1 MSAAAVETASGNEA
15 NPQALDAIVK
25 ASETYSIVA
34 SQDIVDVRGLKLWAK
49 GQPVSSALQQR
60 LLERKLQHPLEVCLT
75 AEDGVTLFALHD
87 DLKAWLDDSSN
98 PMSVALRPW
107 APALL
112 EQVKRLPLHS
122 VAQLLLTAAL
132 ATRPTSLP
140 HAVAA
145 MAIAGAMMLSRNR
158 PAVDVRLAMLG
169 GLLHDLG
176 EVYIQPQYLD
186 HSGPLDL
193 LGHKHLVVHPRVA
206 QLLLKSTTDYPELL
220 CRAIGEH
227 HERLDGSGYP
237 ARLVGDKMSELGRV
251 LAVVE
256 VTLGI
261 LRSPR
266 APLTRA
272 SFALRVVPGEF
283 DPLWV
288 ALICDAAR
296 LSREKAPEDA
306 SGNSTAE
313 AMLPLTQIEQRILQ
327 AKNLAQTLKDQGRA
341 GPVLAIVENGIA
353 RLTRL
358 QVAWNALG
366 CWGVDG
372 TALNPDEQF
381 ELELADRELKQRL
394 RELQRECM
402 LLSERLGEA
411 EKLRLQP
418 LWQDLLPAAAV

>member
-1 MSAAAVETASGNEA
+1 
-15 NPQALDAIVK
+15 
-25 ASETYSIVA
+25 
-34 SQDIVDVRGLKLWAK
+34 
-49 GQPVSSALQQR
+49 
-60 LLERKLQHPLEVCLT
+60 
-75 AEDGVTLFALHD
+75 
-87 DLKAWLDDSSN
+87 
-98 PMSVALRPW
+98 
-107 APALL
+107 
-112 EQVKRLPLHS
+112 
-122 VAQLLLTAAL
+122 
-132 ATRPTSLP
+132 
-140 HAVAA
+140 
-145 MAIAGAMMLSRNR
+145 
-158 PAVDVRLAMLG
+158 
-169 GLLHDLG
+169 
-176 EVYIQPQYLD
+176 
-186 HSGPLDL
+186 
-193 LGHKHLVVHPRVA
+193 PRVA
-206 QLLLKSTTDYPELL
+206 QLLLKSTTDYPEVL

-237 ARLVGDKMSELGRV
+237 ARLLGDKMTELGRV

-296 LSREKAPEDA
+296 LSSEKAPDGA
-306 SGNSTAE
+306 LGTPDAE
-313 AMLPLTQIEQRILQ
+313 AVLPLTQIEQRILQ
-327 AKNLAQTLKDQGRA
+327 AKNLAQTLKDQGR
-341 GPVLAIVENGIA
+341 GGSVLDVVENSIA

-366 CWGVDG
+366 CWGLDG
-372 TALNPDEQF
+372 TALHPGERF

-402 LLSERLGEA
+402 LIAERLVEA

-418 LWQDLLPAAAV
+418 LWQDLLPAAAS

>member
-1 MSAAAVETASGNEA
+1 
-15 NPQALDAIVK
+15 
-25 ASETYSIVA
+25 
-34 SQDIVDVRGLKLWAK
+34 
-49 GQPVSSALQQR
+49 
-60 LLERKLQHPLEVCLT
+60 
-75 AEDGVTLFALHD
+75 
-87 DLKAWLDDSSN
+87 
-98 PMSVALRPW
+98 
-107 APALL
+107 
-112 EQVKRLPLHS
+112 
-122 VAQLLLTAAL
+122 
-132 ATRPTSLP
+132 
-140 HAVAA
+140 
-145 MAIAGAMMLSRNR
+145 MMLSRNR
-158 PAVDVRLAMLG
+158 PSVDVRMAMLG

-186 HSGPLDL
+186 HSSPLDL
-193 LGHKHLVVHPRVA
+193 VGHKNLVVHPRVA
-206 QLLLKSTTDYPELL
+206 QLLLRSTTDYPEAL

-237 ARLVGDKMSELGRV
+237 ARLVNDKFSELGRV

-256 VTLGI
+256 VTLGV

-288 ALICDAAR
+288 ALVCDAAR
-296 LSREKAPEDA
+296 HSKEEAPADEAGPDA
-306 SGNSTAE
+306 TQ
-313 AMLPLTQIEQRILQ
+313 AMLPLNQIEQRISQ
-327 AKNLAQTLKDQGRA
+327 AKNLAQTLKDQGR
-341 GPVLAIVENGIA
+341 GKPVLDVVENGIT

-366 CWGVDG
+366 CWGLEG
-372 TALNPDEQF
+372 STLNPTERF

-418 LWQDLLPAAAV
+418 LWQDLLPTPSTSTKP

>member
-1 MSAAAVETASGNEA
+1 MSALAANDAAGNQA
-15 NPQALDAIVK
+15 NPHALDALVQ
-25 ASETYSIVA
+25 AGQTHSIVA
-34 SQDIVDVRGLKLWAK
+34 SQDITDTRGTKLWAK
-49 GQPVSSALQQR
+49 GQPVSKVLQQR

-75 AEDGVTLFALHD
+75 AEDGVTLFGLHD
-87 DLKAWLDDSSN
+87 SLQSWLNDSSS
-98 PMSVALRPW
+98 PMAVALRPW
-107 APALL
+107 GPALL
-112 EQVKRLPLHS
+112 AQTQRLPLHS
-122 VAQLLLTAAL
+122 VAQLMLTAAL
-132 ATRPTSLP
+132 ATRPSTLP

-145 MAIAGAMMLSRNR
+145 MAMAGAMMLSKNR
-158 PAVDVRLAMLG
+158 PALDVRMAMLG

-176 EVYIQPQYLD
+176 EVYIHPQYLD
-186 HSGPLDL
+186 NTKPLDL
-193 LGHKHLVVHPRVA
+193 VGYKHLVVHPRVA
-206 QLLLKSTTDYPELL
+206 QMLLRSTTDYPEPL

-237 ARLVGDKMSELGRV
+237 AQLVGDKVSELGRI

-288 ALICDAAR
+288 ALICDVAR
-296 LSREKAPEDA
+296 LSGETAPDPAPNA
-306 SGNSTAE
+306 SAQ
-313 AMLPLTQIEQRILQ
+313 AVMLPLAMIEQRIQ
-327 AKNLAQTLKDQGRA
+327 EARDLAQTLQSQGR
-341 GPVLAIVENGIA
+341 GRPVLAVVENSLGRLA
-353 RLTRL
+353 RI

-366 CWGVDG
+366 YWALDG
-372 TALNPDEQF
+372 ASLNASERF
-381 ELELADRELKQRL
+381 ELEMADRELKQRL

-402 LLSERLGEA
+402 LLAERLDEA

-418 LWQDLLPAAAV
+418 LWQDLLSTTT

>member
-1 MSAAAVETASGNEA
+1 MSAVAVETATANEA

-34 SQDIVDVRGLKLWAK
+34 SDDIVDVRGLKLWAK
-49 GQPVSSALQQR
+49 GQPVSAALQQR
-60 LLERKLQHPLEVCLT
+60 LLERKLQRPLEVCLT
-75 AEDGVTLFALHD
+75 AEDGVTLFSLHD
-87 DLKAWLDDSSN
+87 ELKAWLDDHSQ
-98 PMSVALRPW
+98 PMAAALRPW

-132 ATRPTSLP
+132 ATRPATLP

-145 MAIAGAMMLSRNR
+145 MAMAGAMMLSRNR
-158 PAVDVRLAMLG
+158 SSVDVRMAMLG

-186 HSGPLDL
+186 HGAPLDL
-193 LGHKHLVVHPRVA
+193 AGHKHVVVHPRVA
-206 QLLLKSTTDYPELL
+206 QLLLRSTTDYPEML

-237 ARLVGDKMSELGRV
+237 ARLSGDKVSELGRI

-256 VTLGI
+256 VVLGI
-261 LRSPR
+261 FR
-266 APLTRA
+266 AGSSPLTRA

-283 DPLWV
+283 DPQWT

-296 LSREKAPEDA
+296 LNAHAVPQEA
-306 SGNSTAE
+306 SDTHHE
-313 AMLPLTQIEQRILQ
+313 PPLLPLTVIEQHIQQ
-327 AKNLAQTLKDQGRA
+327 AQQLAQTLQAQGRSGA
-341 GPVLAIVENGIA
+341 VLEVITNTTNRLA
-353 RLTRL
+353 RLR
-358 QVAWNALG
+358 VAWNALG
-366 CWGVDG
+366 CWGLSD
-372 TALNPDEQF
+372 ASLNLGERF
-381 ELELADRELKQRL
+381 ELEMANRELKQRL

-418 LWQDLLPAAAV
+418 LWQDLIPANAG

>member
-1 MSAAAVETASGNEA
+1 MSVNAAEAASGNEA

-98 PMSVALRPW
+98 PMSVALRSW

-132 ATRPTSLP
+132 ATRPSSLP

-158 PAVDVRLAMLG
+158 SAVDVRLAMLG

-193 LGHKHLVVHPRVA
+193 VGHKHLVVHPRVA
-206 QLLLKSTTDYPELL
+206 QLLLKSTTDYPEVL

-237 ARLVGDKMSELGRV
+237 ARLMGDKMSELGRV

-296 LSREKAPEDA
+296 LSSEKAPDDA
-306 SGNSTAE
+306 LGTSDTE
-313 AMLPLTQIEQRILQ
+313 AVLPLTQIEQRMLQ
-327 AKNLAQTLKDQGRA
+327 AKNLAQTLKDQGRG
-341 GPVLAIVENGIA
+341 GPVLDVVENGVA

-366 CWGVDG
+366 CWGLDG
-372 TALNPDEQF
+372 TVLNPGERF